1 MAIKSGY
8 DLVIRQAKML
18 VVASI
23 AEVDIGIKDGK
34 IVEIGDLSS
43 AKSFAFLNAK
53 GLHILPGVI
62 DTQVHFREP
71 GYEYKEDL
79 STGSAA
85 AVLGG
90 VTSYFE
96 MPNTNP
102 STVSITNLQDKLSR
116 AAKKS
121 WANFAFYGGATVD
134 NIHILPEL
142 EQVPGCCGIKV
153 FIGSSTG
160 NLLVS
165 EDKLIKEI
173 LRVTKKRVAFH
184 AEDEARLQER
194 KYLVTKDSTAITHP
208 IWRDVLTATIATSK
222 ILSFAKELNKA
233 VHILHVTTKDEIA
246 ILGNYRNLATVEV
259 TPQHLTLVAPDC
271 YEQLGNYARMNPPI
285 RDEIHQQGLWQGIKD
300 GTVDMIGSDHAPHS
314 LEEKKRPYAESP
326 SGMPGVQTLLPLM
339 LNHYNL
345 GRLSLE
351 KLVQLTSSNPARI
364 FGIHNKGLIAKGY
377 DADLVLVDLKK
388 KWKIDK
394 KWLASKCGWSPFEG
408 MNLKG
413 YPDTTI
419 VGGNIVVQNGE
430 LIGNPAGKALAF
442 L

>member
-1 MAIKSGY
+1 MSNKIT
-8 DLVIRQAKML
+8 DT
-18 VVASI
+18 
-23 AEVDIGIKDGK
+23 DIGISQGK
-34 IVEIGDLSS
+34 ITEMGNLSAS
-43 AKSFAFLNAK
+43 KAFKIIDAK
-53 GLHILPGVI
+53 GLHVLPGVI

-79 STGSAA
+79 LSGSTA

-102 STVSITNLQDKLSR
+102 STISLNNLQDKLSR
-116 AAKKS
+116 ASKKS

-134 NIHILPEL
+134 NIYLLPEI

-165 EDKLIKEI
+165 EDKQIKEI
-173 LRVTKKRVAFH
+173 LKITKRRVAFH

-194 KYLVTKDSTAITHP
+194 KSLINKDSTAIIHP
-208 IWRDVLTATIATSK
+208 LWRDVLTATLATSK
-222 ILSFAKELNKA
+222 ILNFAKELNRQ
-233 VHILHVTTKDEIA
+233 VHILHVTTKDEIN
-246 ILGNYRNLATVEV
+246 ILKNYRTLATVEV
-259 TPQHLTLVAPDC
+259 TPQHLTLFAPDC

-285 RDEIHQQGLWQGIKD
+285 RDINHQQGLWQGIND
-300 GTVDMIGSDHAPHS
+300 GIVDVIGSDHAPHS
-314 LEEKKRPYAESP
+314 IEEKKRSYAESP

-339 LNHYNL
+339 LNHHHL

-351 KLVQLTSSNPARI
+351 KLVQLTSTNPAQI
-364 FGIHNKGLIAKGY
+364 FGIRHKGLIAKGY
-377 DADLVLVDLKK
+377 DADLVLVDLKR
-388 KWKIDK
+388 KWKIEK
-394 KWLASKCGWSPFEG
+394 NWLASKCGWSPFEG
-408 MNLKG
+408 MNVTG
-413 YPDTTI
+413 YLNATI
-419 VGGNIVVQNGE
+419 LGGNVIVQNGE
-430 LIGNPAGKALAF
+430 LIGSPAGKALTF

>member
-1 MAIKSGY
+1 
-8 DLVIRQAKML
+8 
-18 VVASI
+18 
-23 AEVDIGIKDGK
+23 
-34 IVEIGDLSS
+34 
-43 AKSFAFLNAK
+43 
-53 GLHILPGVI
+53 
-62 DTQVHFREP
+62 
-71 GYEYKEDL
+71 
-79 STGSAA
+79 
-85 AVLGG
+85 
-90 VTSYFE
+90 
-96 MPNTNP
+96 
-102 STVSITNLQDKLSR
+102 
-116 AAKKS
+116 
-121 WANFAFYGGATVD
+121 
-134 NIHILPEL
+134 
-142 EQVPGCCGIKV
+142 
-153 FIGSSTG
+153 
-160 NLLVS
+160 
-165 EDKLIKEI
+165 
-173 LRVTKKRVAFH
+173 
-184 AEDEARLQER
+184 
-194 KYLVTKDSTAITHP
+194 
-208 IWRDVLTATIATSK
+208 
-222 ILSFAKELNKA
+222 
-233 VHILHVTTKDEIA
+233 
-246 ILGNYRNLATVEV
+246 
-259 TPQHLTLVAPDC
+259 
-271 YEQLGNYARMNPPI
+271 MNPPI

-351 KLVQLTSSNPARI
+351 KLVQLTSSNSARI